1 MPRAAPTIDTEA
13 LIGAL
18 PATLQ
23 PLARQGSLHH
33 YRKGALLVEEGGS
46 GDTLYILLQGRI
58 RAFSADLRGREIT
71 YGQYAAGEYIGE
83 MSLDGG
89 PRSASVEALEPSLCA
104 VVTRQTLMAHIAREP
119 AFAFELLAKVIRRAR
134 AATLSARQMALE
146 DAYGRLKALL
156 ESAAEPQPDGTRL
169 VPGRMT
175 HREIAAR
182 LGCSREMVSRLMKD
196 LVGGGYLAERE
207 RGIELVG
214 GLPPR
219 W

>member
-13 LIGAL
+13 LIRAL

-23 PLARQGSLHH
+23 PLARQGALHH
-33 YRKGALLVEEGGS
+33 YRKGALLVEEGGA

-71 YGQYAAGEYIGE
+71 YGQYGPGEYIGE

-89 PRSASVEALEPSLCA
+89 PRSASVEALEPSICA
-104 VVTRQTLMAHIAREP
+104 VVTRHTLLEHIAREP
-119 AFAFELLAKVIRRAR
+119 AFALELLAKVIRRAR

-156 ESAAEPQPDGTRL
+156 DDSAEAQADGARL
-169 VPGRMT
+169 VRGHMT

-196 LVGGGYLAERE
+196 LELGGHLQPGAE
-207 RGIELVG
+207 
-214 GLPPR
+214 GLLLLRTLPAR